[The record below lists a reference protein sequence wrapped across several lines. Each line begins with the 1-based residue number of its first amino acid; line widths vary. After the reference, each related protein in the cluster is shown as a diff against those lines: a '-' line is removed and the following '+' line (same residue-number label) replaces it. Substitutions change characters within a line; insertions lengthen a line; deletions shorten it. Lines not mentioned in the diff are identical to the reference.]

1 MAPDRFR
8 STTVLAVQRGGAIVM
23 IGDGQV
29 TQNETVLKRTA
40 RKVRRLHEGK
50 VVAGFAGATADA
62 LTLFERFE
70 QKLKDHPTLIR
81 AAVELAK
88 EWRTERRLRNLNAVM
103 LVADR
108 ERMLLL
114 SGTGDVV
121 EPDDGVLAIGSG
133 ASVATGAA
141 RALLRH
147 TELGAEAIARAA
159 MTIAAEV
166 DVYTNDQ
173 FIVEVVGTGGPQ
185 A

>member
-1 MAPDRFR
+1 M
-8 STTVLAVQRGGAIVM
+8 V
-23 IGDGQV
+23 GDGQV
-29 TQNETVLKRTA
+29 TQNETVLKANA
-40 RKVRRLHEGK
+40 RKVRRLHDGK

-70 QKLKDHPTLIR
+70 AKLKEHPSLIR

-88 EWRTERRLRNLNAVM
+88 EWRTDRRLRNLNALM

-114 SGTGDVV
+114 TGTGDVV
-121 EPDDGVLAIGSG
+121 EPDGGVLAIGSG
-133 ASVATGAA
+133 STAAIGAA

-159 MTIAAEV
+159 MQVAAEI

-173 FIVEVVGTGGPQ
+173 LVVELAGP
-185 A
+185 